1 MSDDTMPPAD
11 EPEPESEPGAEPV
24 KPRAETVVFTDV
36 KAHKR
41 GLYGKSRGIET
52 V

>member
-11 EPEPESEPGAEPV
+11 EPEEQPEA
-24 KPRAETVVFTDV
+24 KPPRTETVVFTDI

-41 GLYGKSRGIET
+41 ALYGKSRGIET

>member
-11 EPEPESEPGAEPV
+11 EPEPEPETV
-24 KPRAETVVFTDV
+24 KPRTETVVFTDA

-41 GLYGKSRGIET
+41 GLYGKSRGLELT
-52 V
+52 

>member
-11 EPEPESEPGAEPV
+11 EPVEEQPETN
-24 KPRAETVVFTDV
+24 KPPRIETVVFTDA

-41 GLYGKSRGIET
+41 GLYGKSRGLELT
-52 V
+52 